1 MHSGNEPR
9 SERIDIR
16 TTPTVKRLLQQAA
29 AASHKDLTEF
39 LLEQG
44 VTAAAETLADRRLF
58 LLDDARWQEFLDAL
72 DRPARNRP
80 RLQRLL
86 TEPGL
91 LD

>member
-1 MHSGNEPR
+1 MPMPEEPR

-16 TTPTVKRLLQQAA
+16 VTPKVKHLLQQAA
-29 AASHKDLTEF
+29 LASHKHVTEF
-39 LLEQG
+39 LLESG
-44 VTAAAETLADRRLF
+44 IMAAARALADRRVF
-58 LLDDARWQEFLDAL
+58 MLDDSRWREFIAAL
-72 DRPARNRP
+72 DRPAKERP